1 MFFRHAPA
9 ISQVDN
15 PSLRMSKR
23 NLACRCVDLDLN
35 DANKREVGTSQVPF
49 DNFPY

>member
-23 NLACRCVDLDLN
+23 NLACRSVGLDLN
-35 DANKREVGTSQVPF
+35 DASKREVGTSQVPF